1 MEDILKFLDNLPDLG
16 KIETVKSGMFGKEQ
30 SKYICPNGH
39 KNDSNETYCTNSTCG
54 LNIKGLTKKQ
64 IDERLQDIID
74 FSELGSYIDNPVRT
88 YSSGMYMRL
97 AFAVAINILPASL
110 SFFLQLYF
118 YHNGSFS
125 TYPSFSE

>member
-39 KNDSNETYCTNSTCG
+39 KNDSDETYCTNSTCG

-64 IDERLQDIID
+64 VEKIEQFRENVEALK
-74 FSELGSYIDNPVRT
+74 
-88 YSSGMYMRL
+88 
-97 AFAVAINILPASL
+97 
-110 SFFLQLYF
+110 FLF
-118 YHNGSFS
+118 NRH
-125 TYPSFSE
+125 